1 MLNFFTPSLEE
12 RKRKSYLAFK
22 QDEQQMNKS
31 FFFFYIKQITS
42 QSHINMKSNVAHT
55 RKKQNKQGKNN
66 HV

>member
-1 MLNFFTPSLEE
+1 MLNFFTPNLEE

-31 FFFFYIKQITS
+31 FFFYIKQITS

-55 RKKQNKQGKNN
+55 RKNQNKQGKNN

>member
-1 MLNFFTPSLEE
+1 MLIFFTPNLEE

-31 FFFFYIKQITS
+31 FFLYIKQITS

-55 RKKQNKQGKNN
+55 RKKRNKQGKNN

>member
-22 QDEQQMNKS
+22 QDEQQMSKS
-31 FFFFYIKQITS
+31 FFVYIKQITS

>member
-31 FFFFYIKQITS
+31 FFFYIKQITS
-42 QSHINMKSNVAHT
+42 QSHINMKSKVPHT
-55 RKKQNKQGKNN
+55 RKKRNKQGKNN

>member
-31 FFFFYIKQITS
+31 FFVYIKQITS
-42 QSHINMKSNVAHT
+42 QSHINMKSNVAHA
-55 RKKQNKQGKNN
+55 RKKRNKQGKNN

>member
-22 QDEQQMNKS
+22 QDEQQMNRS
-31 FFFFYIKQITS
+31 FFFYIKQITS
-42 QSHINMKSNVAHT
+42 QSHINMKSKVAHT
-55 RKKQNKQGKNN
+55 RKKRNKQGKNN

>member
-1 MLNFFTPSLEE
+1 MLNFFTPNLEE

-31 FFFFYIKQITS
+31 FFFYIKQIT
-42 QSHINMKSNVAHT
+42 HT
-55 RKKQNKQGKNN
+55 RKKRNKQGKNN

>member
-31 FFFFYIKQITS
+31 FFFYIKQITS